1 MFLNDNDFHSVI
13 FELKHGRSSHWNLEN
28 INSLSFNPFKVDNC
42 LKSKA
47 NFVDNFCDPDEQLF
61 TKVDSMTE
69 KCKYFVE
76 DSFSSLTNKPIQ
88 FSMIHFNIRSLRK
101 HRTPHL
107 RFTSPTCYLIYFHVL
122 LLYYSKVCVPL
133 VCTIVILFYSLYS
146 TSLYYSYIIL

>member
-101 HRTPHL
+101 HFNDL
-107 RFTSPTCYLIYFHVL
+107 LCYISSLNFHFDVHCPFRDL
-122 LLYYSKVCVPL
+122 AKRKKRC
-133 VCTIVILFYSLYS
+133 
-146 TSLYYSYIIL
+146 